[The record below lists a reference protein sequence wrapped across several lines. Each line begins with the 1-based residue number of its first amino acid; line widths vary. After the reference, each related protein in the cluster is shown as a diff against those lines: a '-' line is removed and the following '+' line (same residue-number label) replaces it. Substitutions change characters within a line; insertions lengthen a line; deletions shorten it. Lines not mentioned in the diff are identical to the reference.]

1 MEGAF
6 LNKFK
11 KAALFNLILISILI
25 FISDRSALSELAPP
39 IPARIGGTITIDGK
53 TCTAV
58 TGSEG
63 ITIKVTDID
72 GSPYVPEADDSNGLN
87 SSDWYLVDIPINE
100 ESMTAGEG
108 AKSGDKAVIHL
119 YKNGLEIKVLEPS
132 AGIFTIGKSGSTS
145 RIDIVADSK
154 K

>member
-1 MEGAF
+1 
-6 LNKFK
+6 
-11 KAALFNLILISILI
+11 
-25 FISDRSALSELAPP
+25 
-39 IPARIGGTITIDGK
+39 
-53 TCTAV
+53 
-58 TGSEG
+58 
-63 ITIKVTDID
+63 
-72 GSPYVPEADDSNGLN
+72 
-87 SSDWYLVDIPINE
+87 
-100 ESMTAGEG
+100 MTAGEG